1 MYWSTVSL
9 LRLAT
14 PLLAAIAVAGYLV
27 GHQHTTTAPA
37 NAFGERTRIAYG
49 TNVLLEYPVSWQ
61 TATAGAGAGAGP
73 TIPGLSIAHAMLLA
87 PAGDG
92 AQSGLLSGTISGESP
107 LPPQLLARLR
117 AEPRTE
123 VVDLLDAQAYS
134 YSQLSP
140 RGYSG
145 ALQLYVIPT
154 LTGSQTVL
162 ACYAP
167 NALSNSMRQCQ
178 QIVAGLTLTGTSPTD
193 LTPDASYAALLHRLV
208 SVLDAQRL
216 ELRRQMSARIG
227 AKALA
232 HLAETLA
239 NDLAAAASS
248 LAALEPPRT
257 AGSAHMALTRAILG
271 ARRAYDALAAAALGA
286 RPARYATAQTRVAQA
301 ETAVDAALQT
311 FTLLGY
317 SHPR

>member
-27 GHQHTTTAPA
+27 GHQHATTAPA
-37 NAFGERTRIAYG
+37 NAFGEPTHIAYG

-61 TATAGAGAGAGP
+61 TAAASAAP
-73 TIPGLSIAHAMLLA
+73 TIPGLSIAHEMLLA

-92 AQSGLLSGTISGESP
+92 AHSGLLSGTMSSESP
-107 LPPQLLARLR
+107 LPAQLLGGLR
-117 AEPRTE
+117 GTPHTE

-134 YSQLSP
+134 YSRLNP

-167 NALSNSMRQCQ
+167 DALSSPMRQCQ
-178 QIVAGLTLTGTSPTD
+178 QIVAGLTLTGASPTD
-193 LTPDASYAALLHRLV
+193 LTPDANYAALLHTLV
-208 SVLDAQRL
+208 STLDAQRL
-216 ELRRQMSARIG
+216 ELRKRMSPRSG
-227 AKALA
+227 AQALA
-232 HLAETLA
+232 HLAATLA
-239 NDLAAAASS
+239 NDLADAAGS

-257 AGSAHMALTRAILG
+257 ASSAHMALTRSILG

-286 RPARYATAQTRVAQA
+286 RPARYAAAQTRVAHA

-317 SHPR
+317 SRPR